1 MNKIIL
7 SNLTDYQKSLL
18 TRLAYLDIDF
28 KQFKKIKEIKSSI
41 TISDL
46 KSITKYPDEPY
57 LGSLR
62 IPQLKRVV
70 TGITTTNL
78 ELINEIEQA
87 GLANLKIIDFAS
99 DAKTGFNGICF
110 KDSLENVGFSFRG
123 TDPKTLSSLA
133 TDSLADVEAFLT
145 DSTKQIEQAQMFF
158 NQNKNDAVQN
168 FLYGHSLG
176 GFLAESVYLKN
187 HPCIYNIFVVNP
199 LHINSKLLDNPAKI
213 AAFNSPNKFQ
223 CFVTGGDYVSSINPP
238 ELFENN
244 IHYVENNKE
253 TVNNP
258 IGNHLVEA
266 GKVDINGN
274 FVECPKEV
282 AFEGHTD
289 QIMDSAIHVIN
300 NNRIKGFFRNAFI
313 NSKKWLV
320 STKSRLTNL
329 FKRKPKEKK
338 DQPKQKTHS
347 DLDKYVLD
355 EDEIKNIKTE
365 VPKDNSAHKTVTH
378 SVPDHEHE

>member
-28 KQFKKIKEIKSSI
+28 GQFKATRETQSRI

-46 KSITKYPDEPY
+46 KTLTKYPDEPY

-62 IPQLKRVV
+62 VPQLKRVV
-70 TGITTTNL
+70 TGVTTTNL

-87 GLANLKIIDFAS
+87 GLANLEIIDLAS

-110 KDSLENVGFSFRG
+110 KDSIENIGFSFRG

-133 TDSLADVEAFLT
+133 VDGLADVEAFLT
-145 DSTKQIEQAQMFF
+145 DNTEQIEQAQMFF
-158 NQNKNDAVQN
+158 DQNKNDAVQN

-176 GFLAESVYLKN
+176 GFLAEFVYLKN

-199 LHINSKLLDNPAKI
+199 LHINSKLLDEPAKI

-223 CFVTGGDYVSSINPP
+223 CFVTGGDYVSSINEP
-238 ELFENN
+238 ELFAEN

-258 IGNHLVEA
+258 IGNHLVES
-266 GKVDINGN
+266 GKIDKNGN
-274 FVECPKEV
+274 FVECSKE
-282 AFEGHTD
+282 AAYEGHTA

-313 NSKKWLV
+313 NSKKWLL
-320 STKSRLTNL
+320 SAKSRLTNL
-329 FKRKPKEKK
+329 FKRNPKSKE
-338 DQPKQKTHS
+338 DQPKAETHS
-347 DLDKYVLD
+347 SLDKYVVD
-355 EDEIKNIKTE
+355 GNDISIPQTPTKSNITQ
-365 VPKDNSAHKTVTH
+365 KTVTH
-378 SVPDHEHE
+378 SAPDREHE